1 MPRDAT
7 ATDKITPT
15 DLTRIAERGSDP
27 EWLSDPRATASSRS
41 NLGMAAAA
49 WSGLSALADDL
60 DVARRTTLADT
71 DLSDLGRAKRLRSKA
86 ESARKAVREHAGQV
100 DAVARTIAA
109 LKADALKDDGSAL
122 ASLAPLVAVIWQQ
135 LPADPLEVES
145 LYRQAAEEGDATVV
159 RAIEALPLTHRGR
172 IAPDRLGQLR
182 EDRALAV
189 DDAALTGE
197 LRDLTVAERDL
208 RRLRRYTEQ
217 GIEDL
222 EAEVA
227 RLSGGRGP
235 RVADPVAD
243 TAAGAVGDEG
253 EAA

>member
-27 EWLSDPRATASSRS
+27 EWLSDPRATGVVQEQPRDGGGGVVWFERTGGRPGCRPAHDAGRYGPVGPRPGPSVSDRRQSRR
-41 NLGMAAAA
+41 G
-49 WSGLSALADDL
+49 
-60 DVARRTTLADT
+60 RR
-71 DLSDLGRAKRLRSKA
+71 S
-86 ESARKAVREHAGQV
+86 VEHAGQV

-159 RAIEALPLTHRGR
+159 RAIEALPLT
-172 IAPDRLGQLR
+172 ASWS
-182 EDRALAV
+182 DRARTGL
-189 DDAALTGE
+189 DSFGRTGHWRSIDAALTG
-197 LRDLTVAERDL
+197 
-208 RRLRRYTEQ
+208 
-217 GIEDL
+217 
-222 EAEVA
+222 
-227 RLSGGRGP
+227 
-235 RVADPVAD
+235 
-243 TAAGAVGDEG
+243 
-253 EAA
+253 